1 MLRMDRVEPTEALH
15 LLQCRA
21 GVVVPAAIVP
31 ERPSALVR
39 NPDHLGHE
47 LGKGMEL
54 RILRSLPQGSSLIAE
69 CLTDAKVQARRNGF
83 STMYLQCPVLRH
95 DPALPPRTAHPNL
108 LAVLPR
114 SSLARTSSVIR
125 RHLSPRKANASDNM
139 GA

>member
-47 LGKGMEL
+47 LGKGTEL

-95 DPALPPRTAHPNL
+95 DPAPPPEQLTQTCWLCCRAP
-108 LAVLPR
+108 AWREPR
-114 SSLARTSSVIR
+114 PSFAGIYRLERE
-125 RHLSPRKANASDNM
+125 
-139 GA
+139 